1 MTAATMNRAQRRQA
15 EKAARRPQPRPTL
28 GQTRVIPVNPLFALD
43 IHARNRL
50 ATTERAAF
58 DALLEHRATA
68 DNIGELETLIETAIR
83 AIGITQR
90 ENLPH
95 LDASGLADALKVF
108 HRAAWSIKRAKAR
121 HQDNGVYGL
130 DSGDRTALIQ
140 ADHLVAEMRQPGVI
154 LRKTWLAAFRES
166 YAGKGVA
173 IPAFEELEPA

>member
-1 MTAATMNRAQRRQA
+1 MTAVTMNRAQRREA
-15 EKAARRPQPRPTL
+15 EKAARRPAKRSNP
-28 GQTRVIPVNPLFALD
+28 GATRVIPVNPMFALD

-50 ATTERAAF
+50 ATTERQAF

-68 DNIGELETLIETAIR
+68 DHVSEIETLIEASIR

-95 LDASGLADALKVF
+95 LDGSGLAEALKVF

-121 HQDNGVYGL
+121 HTQAGVYGL
-130 DSGDRTALIQ
+130 DAADRAALIQ
-140 ADHLVAEMRQPGVI
+140 ADELVAEMRQPGVI
-154 LRKTWLAAFRES
+154 LRKTWLMAFRES
-166 YAGKGVA
+166 YMGRGVV